1 MVKFMEGVPIH
12 PWRRQSLHPAL
23 PDTNLP
29 MSLHMNVRLRDLS
42 VAMKF
47 SVILLPAIAL
57 LIGILAFVQA
67 WVASSAAQRSAVEDL
82 QHNNELILGMIDA
95 YNRSLVATV
104 DKLAQTFDTYYP
116 GRVEIDPALPL
127 PAGETVAPALR
138 IGGRVVN
145 QDYAGVDRFAETT
158 GGVAT
163 LFARK
168 GNDFVRVATSLKN
181 ERGARV
187 VGTALGESHPGYARL
202 LAGDT
207 FVGKARLFGRDYVTH
222 YRPIKGPDG
231 QIIAIT
237 FVGLDFTEGLKNFK
251 DRVAQIKMGKSGY
264 VFVVDSSAGRERGT
278 ALVHPGGVG
287 RNMLASEVQAD
298 VAAMLEG
305 RNGVRRYV
313 DPGAQGGESEVVVA
327 YNTYPEWNWLI
338 AAQVSADEIQAGA
351 RHARN
356 LTLLAAL
363 VLVCMVG
370 ALIYAAAKLWVAR
383 PLRQAVEVTERLAQ
397 GDLSVCVNAQSQDEV
412 GHLLQTIDE
421 MKRNLIGIVRQV
433 HSSADQVSSAA
444 TQLSASA
451 DTVAQGSR
459 RQSEAAGAAAQAVQ
473 DGSATISSVADTADN
488 VQRLS
493 QASMES
499 TARGNASLMK
509 MLAELERAGASVRQ
523 IAATVGEFMESAAT
537 ITAIT
542 RQVKEI
548 AEQTNLLALNA
559 AIEAAR
565 AGEQGRGF
573 AVVADEVRRLAEK
586 SARSAGEIDAV
597 TSTLS
602 DKSKAVETAIDD
614 GRQSIDSSQ
623 GLMQGVVSVLSD
635 ASKAV
640 LEASEGA
647 ERIAGM
653 VKQQAAASA
662 DASRAVAGIAQM
674 AEENSAAIQQTA
686 AAAQHMEDLAHSL
699 QGSVSRFRLG

>member
-1 MVKFMEGVPIH
+1 
-12 PWRRQSLHPAL
+12 
-23 PDTNLP
+23 

-57 LIGILAFVQA
+57 LIAMLAFAQA
-67 WVASSAAQRSAVEDL
+67 WVASSAAQRSAVEGL
-82 QHNNELILGMIDA
+82 QHDNELIMGMIDA
-95 YNRSLVATV
+95 YNRSLVGTV
-104 DKLAQTFDTYYP
+104 GKLAQTFDTYYP
-116 GRVEIDPALPL
+116 GGVEIDQTLLL
-127 PAGETVAPALR
+127 PAGETVAPTLR

-145 QDYAGVDRFAETT
+145 QDFAGVDRFAETT

-187 VGTALGESHPGYARL
+187 VGTTLGQDHPGYARL
-202 LAGDT
+202 LAGST
-207 FVGKARLFGRDYVTH
+207 FVGKAHLFGRDYVTH
-222 YRPIKGPDG
+222 YRPIKGADG

-237 FVGLDFTEGLKNFK
+237 FVGLDFTEGLKSFK
-251 DRVAQIKMGKSGY
+251 DRVAQMRMGKSGY
-264 VFVVDSSAGRERGT
+264 VFVIDSSAGQERGT
-278 ALVHPGGVG
+278 ALVHPAVAG
-287 RNMLASEVQAD
+287 RNMLASELKTD
-298 VAAMLEG
+298 IAAMLEG
-305 RNGVRRYV
+305 RNGVRHYV
-313 DPGAQGGESEVVVA
+313 DPVAQGGASEVVVA

-363 VLVCMVG
+363 VLLCTVG
-370 ALIYAAAKLWVAR
+370 ALIYAAARLWVTR

-397 GDLSVCVNAQSQDEV
+397 GDLSVCVNAQSHDEI
-412 GHLLQTIDE
+412 GNLLETIDA
-421 MKRNLIGIVRQV
+421 MKRNLVGIVRQV

-459 RQSEAAGAAAQAVQ
+459 RQSEAADAAAQAVE
-473 DGSATISSVADTADN
+473 DGSATITSVADTADN

-493 QASMES
+493 QASMDS
-499 TARGNASLMK
+499 SARGNASLMK
-509 MLAELERAGASVRQ
+509 MLAELERAGGSVRQ
-523 IAATVGEFMESAAT
+523 IASTVGEFMDSAAT

-597 TSTLS
+597 TSTLA
-602 DKSKAVETAIDD
+602 DKSKAVESAIDD

-623 GLMQGVVSVLSD
+623 TLMQSVVSILGD
-635 ASKAV
+635 AARAV

-653 VKQQAAASA
+653 VKQQASASA
-662 DASRAVAGIAQM
+662 DASRAVAGIAKM
-674 AEENSAAIQQTA
+674 AEGNSSAIQQTA

-699 QGSVSRFRLG
+699 QNSVSRFRLD

>member
-1 MVKFMEGVPIH
+1 
-12 PWRRQSLHPAL
+12 
-23 PDTNLP
+23 
-29 MSLHMNVRLRDLS
+29 MNVRLRDFS

-67 WVASSAAQRSAVEDL
+67 WVASSAAQRSAVENL
-82 QHNNELILGMIDA
+82 QHNNELIMGMIDA

-104 DKLAQTFDTYYP
+104 SKLAQTFDGYYP
-116 GRVEIDPALPL
+116 GRVEIDPASPL
-127 PAGETVAPALR
+127 PVGETLAPELR

-145 QDYAGVDRFAETT
+145 QDFAGVDRFAETT

-168 GNDFVRVATSLKN
+168 GNDFIRVATSLKN
-181 ERGARV
+181 EQGARV
-187 VGTALGESHPGYARL
+187 VGTALGQSHPGYARL
-202 LAGDT
+202 LAGDS

-231 QIIAIT
+231 EIIAIS

-251 DRVAQIKMGKSGY
+251 DRVAQMQMGESGY
-264 VFVVDSSAGRERGT
+264 VFVVDSSTGQDRGM
-278 ALVHPGGVG
+278 ALVHPSGAGGS
-287 RNMLASEVQAD
+287 MLAPEVKANI
-298 VAAMLEG
+298 ASMLES

-313 DPGAQGGESEVVVA
+313 DPGAQGGASEVVVA

-338 AAQVSADEIQAGA
+338 AAQVSADEIEAGA

-363 VLVCMVG
+363 VLLCMVG
-370 ALIYAAAKLWVAR
+370 ALIYVAARLWIAR

-397 GDLSVCVNAQSQDEV
+397 GDLTVRVNAQSQDEV
-412 GHLLQTIDE
+412 GHLLKTIDE
-421 MKRNLIGIVRQV
+421 MKRNLVGIVRQV

-473 DGSATISSVADTADN
+473 DRSATITSVADTADN

-499 TARGNASLMK
+499 SARGNASLMK

-523 IAATVGEFMESAAT
+523 IASTVGEFMDSAAT

-623 GLMQGVVSVLSD
+623 GLMQGVVSILSN
-635 ASKAV
+635 ASEAV

-699 QGSVSRFRLG
+699 QFSVSRFRLE

>member
-1 MVKFMEGVPIH
+1 MEGVPIH
-12 PWRRQSLHPAL
+12 PWRRQSLHPASA
-23 PDTNLP
+23 DTNLP
-29 MSLHMNVRLRDLS
+29 TSLHMNVRLRDFS

-67 WVASSAAQRSAVEDL
+67 WVASSAAQRSAVENL
-82 QHNNELILGMIDA
+82 QHNNELIMGMIDA

-104 DKLAQTFDTYYP
+104 SKLAQTFDGYYP
-116 GRVEIDPALPL
+116 GRVEIDPASPL
-127 PAGETVAPALR
+127 PVGETLAPELR

-145 QDYAGVDRFAETT
+145 QDFAGVDRFAETT

-168 GNDFVRVATSLKN
+168 GNDFIRVATSLKN
-181 ERGARV
+181 EQGARV
-187 VGTALGESHPGYARL
+187 VGTALGQSHPGYARL
-202 LAGDT
+202 LAGDS

-231 QIIAIT
+231 EIIAIS

-251 DRVAQIKMGKSGY
+251 DRVAQMQMGESGY
-264 VFVVDSSAGRERGT
+264 VFVVDSSTGQDRGM
-278 ALVHPGGVG
+278 ALVHPSGAGGS
-287 RNMLASEVQAD
+287 MLAPEVKANI
-298 VAAMLEG
+298 ASMLES

-313 DPGAQGGESEVVVA
+313 DPGAQGGASEVVVA

-338 AAQVSADEIQAGA
+338 AAQVSADEIEAGA

-363 VLVCMVG
+363 VLLCMVG
-370 ALIYAAAKLWVAR
+370 ALIYVAARLWIAR

-397 GDLSVCVNAQSQDEV
+397 GDLTVRVNAQSQDEV
-412 GHLLQTIDE
+412 GHLLKTIDE
-421 MKRNLIGIVRQV
+421 MKRNLVGIVRQV

-473 DGSATISSVADTADN
+473 DGSATITSVADTADN

-499 TARGNASLMK
+499 SARGNASLMK

-523 IAATVGEFMESAAT
+523 IASTVGEFMDSAAT

-623 GLMQGVVSVLSD
+623 GLMQGVVSILSN
-635 ASKAV
+635 ASEAV

-699 QGSVSRFRLG
+699 QFSVSRFRLE

>member
-1 MVKFMEGVPIH
+1 
-12 PWRRQSLHPAL
+12 
-23 PDTNLP
+23 
-29 MSLHMNVRLRDLS
+29 
-42 VAMKF
+42 
-47 SVILLPAIAL
+47 
-57 LIGILAFVQA
+57 
-67 WVASSAAQRSAVEDL
+67 
-82 QHNNELILGMIDA
+82 
-95 YNRSLVATV
+95 
-104 DKLAQTFDTYYP
+104 
-116 GRVEIDPALPL
+116 
-127 PAGETVAPALR
+127 
-138 IGGRVVN
+138 
-145 QDYAGVDRFAETT
+145 
-158 GGVAT
+158 
-163 LFARK
+163 
-168 GNDFVRVATSLKN
+168 
-181 ERGARV
+181 
-187 VGTALGESHPGYARL
+187 
-202 LAGDT
+202 
-207 FVGKARLFGRDYVTH
+207 
-222 YRPIKGPDG
+222 
-231 QIIAIT
+231 
-237 FVGLDFTEGLKNFK
+237 
-251 DRVAQIKMGKSGY
+251 
-264 VFVVDSSAGRERGT
+264 
-278 ALVHPGGVG
+278 
-287 RNMLASEVQAD
+287 MLASDVKAD
-298 VAAMLEG
+298 IAAMLES

-313 DPGAQGGESEVVVA
+313 DQGVQGGASEVVVA

-338 AAQVSADEIQAGA
+338 AAQVSADEIEAGA

-363 VLVCMVG
+363 VLVCLVG
-370 ALIYAAAKLWVAR
+370 ALIYAAARAWVAR

-397 GDLSVCVNAQSQDEV
+397 GDLSVSVDAQSQDEV
-412 GHLLQTIDE
+412 GHLLKTIDE
-421 MKRNLIGIVRQV
+421 MKHNLVGIVRQV

-459 RQSEAAGAAAQAVQ
+459 RQSQAAGAAAQAVQ
-473 DGSATISSVADTADN
+473 NGSATITSVADTADN

-493 QASMES
+493 QASMDS
-499 TARGNASLMK
+499 SARGNASLMK

-523 IAATVGEFMESAAT
+523 IAATVGEFMDSAAT

-614 GRQSIDSSQ
+614 GRHSIDSSQ
-623 GLMQGVVSVLSD
+623 GLMQGVVSILSD

-647 ERIAGM
+647 ERIAGI

>member
-1 MVKFMEGVPIH
+1 MEGVPIH
-12 PWRRQSLHPAL
+12 PWRRQSLHPASH
-23 PDTNLP
+23 DTNLP
-29 MSLHMNVRLRDLS
+29 TSLHMNVRLRDFS

-67 WVASSAAQRSAVEDL
+67 WVASSAAQRSAVENL
-82 QHNNELILGMIDA
+82 QHNNELIMGMIDA

-104 DKLAQTFDTYYP
+104 SKLAQTFDGYYP
-116 GRVEIDPALPL
+116 GRVEIDPASPL
-127 PAGETVAPALR
+127 PVGETLAPELR

-145 QDYAGVDRFAETT
+145 QDFAGVDRFAETT

-168 GNDFVRVATSLKN
+168 GNDFIRVATSLKN
-181 ERGARV
+181 EQGARV
-187 VGTALGESHPGYARL
+187 VGTALGQSHPGYARL
-202 LAGDT
+202 LAGDS

-231 QIIAIT
+231 EIIAIS

-251 DRVAQIKMGKSGY
+251 DRVAQMQMGESGY
-264 VFVVDSSAGRERGT
+264 VFVVDSSTGQDRGM
-278 ALVHPGGVG
+278 ALVHPSGAGGS
-287 RNMLASEVQAD
+287 MLAPEVKANI
-298 VAAMLEG
+298 ASMLES

-313 DPGAQGGESEVVVA
+313 DPGAQGGASEVVVA

-338 AAQVSADEIQAGA
+338 AAQVSADEIEAGA

-363 VLVCMVG
+363 VLLCMVG
-370 ALIYAAAKLWVAR
+370 ALIYVAARLWIAR

-397 GDLSVCVNAQSQDEV
+397 GDLTVRVNAQSQDEV
-412 GHLLQTIDE
+412 GHLLKTIDE
-421 MKRNLIGIVRQV
+421 MKRNLVGIVRQV

-473 DGSATISSVADTADN
+473 DGSATITSVADTADN

-499 TARGNASLMK
+499 SARGNASLMK

-523 IAATVGEFMESAAT
+523 IASTVGEFMDSAAT

-623 GLMQGVVSVLSD
+623 GLMQGVVSILSN
-635 ASKAV
+635 ASEAV

-699 QGSVSRFRLG
+699 QFSVSRFRLE

>member
-1 MVKFMEGVPIH
+1 
-12 PWRRQSLHPAL
+12 
-23 PDTNLP
+23 
-29 MSLHMNVRLRDLS
+29 MNVRLRDFS

-67 WVASSAAQRSAVEDL
+67 WVASSAAQRSAVENL
-82 QHNNELILGMIDA
+82 QHNNELIMGMIDA

-104 DKLAQTFDTYYP
+104 SKLAQTFDGYYP
-116 GRVEIDPALPL
+116 GRVEIDPASPL
-127 PAGETVAPALR
+127 PVGETLAPELR

-145 QDYAGVDRFAETT
+145 QDFAGVDRFAETT

-168 GNDFVRVATSLKN
+168 GNDFIRVATSLKN
-181 ERGARV
+181 EQGARV
-187 VGTALGESHPGYARL
+187 VGTALGQSHPGYARL
-202 LAGDT
+202 LAGDS

-231 QIIAIT
+231 EIIAIS

-251 DRVAQIKMGKSGY
+251 DRVAQMQMGESGY
-264 VFVVDSSAGRERGT
+264 VFVVDSSTGQDRGM
-278 ALVHPGGVG
+278 ALVHPSGAGGS
-287 RNMLASEVQAD
+287 MLAPEVKANI
-298 VAAMLEG
+298 ASMLES

-313 DPGAQGGESEVVVA
+313 DPGAQGGASEVVVA

-338 AAQVSADEIQAGA
+338 AAQVSADEIEAGA

-363 VLVCMVG
+363 VLLCMVG
-370 ALIYAAAKLWVAR
+370 ALIYVAARLWIAR

-397 GDLSVCVNAQSQDEV
+397 GDLTVRVNAQSQDEV
-412 GHLLQTIDE
+412 GHLLKTIDE
-421 MKRNLIGIVRQV
+421 MKRNLVGIVRQV

-473 DGSATISSVADTADN
+473 DGSATITSVADTADN

-499 TARGNASLMK
+499 SARGNASLMK

-523 IAATVGEFMESAAT
+523 IASTVGEFMDSAAT

-623 GLMQGVVSVLSD
+623 GLMQGVVSILSN
-635 ASKAV
+635 ASEAV

-699 QGSVSRFRLG
+699 QFSVSRFRLE

>member
-1 MVKFMEGVPIH
+1 
-12 PWRRQSLHPAL
+12 
-23 PDTNLP
+23 
-29 MSLHMNVRLRDLS
+29 MNVRLRDFS

-67 WVASSAAQRSAVEDL
+67 WVASSAAQRSAVENL
-82 QHNNELILGMIDA
+82 QHNNELIMGMIDA

-104 DKLAQTFDTYYP
+104 SKLAQTFDGYYP
-116 GRVEIDPALPL
+116 GRVEIDPASPL
-127 PAGETVAPALR
+127 PVGETLAPELR

-145 QDYAGVDRFAETT
+145 QDFAGVDRFAETT

-168 GNDFVRVATSLKN
+168 GNDFIRVATSLKN
-181 ERGARV
+181 EQGARV
-187 VGTALGESHPGYARL
+187 VGTALGQSHPGYARL
-202 LAGDT
+202 LAGDS

-231 QIIAIT
+231 EIIAIS

-251 DRVAQIKMGKSGY
+251 DRVAQMQMGESGY
-264 VFVVDSSAGRERGT
+264 VFVVDSSTGQDRGM
-278 ALVHPGGVG
+278 ALVHPSGAGGS
-287 RNMLASEVQAD
+287 MLAPEVKANI
-298 VAAMLEG
+298 ASMLES

-313 DPGAQGGESEVVVA
+313 DPGAQGGASEVVVA

-338 AAQVSADEIQAGA
+338 AAQVSADEIEAGA

-363 VLVCMVG
+363 VLLCMVG
-370 ALIYAAAKLWVAR
+370 ALIYVAARLWIAR

-397 GDLSVCVNAQSQDEV
+397 GDLTVRVNAQSQDEV
-412 GHLLQTIDE
+412 GHLLKTIDE
-421 MKRNLIGIVRQV
+421 MKRNLVGIVRQV

-473 DGSATISSVADTADN
+473 DGSATITSVADTADN

-499 TARGNASLMK
+499 STRGNASLMK

-523 IAATVGEFMESAAT
+523 IASTVGEFMDSAAT

-623 GLMQGVVSVLSD
+623 GLMQGVVSILSN
-635 ASKAV
+635 ASEAV

-699 QGSVSRFRLG
+699 QFSVSRFRLE